1 MPHPSLNS
9 RLRSITVVVLL
20 TLALAAFPATAQ
32 TPSPSLEVGLRF
44 VGGPIW
50 RTSGQPLGLR
60 FQINN
65 RSPIT
70 LEGFRII
77 VGVSDR
83 VRTRSALEAGFTA
96 QPGISASALPFVF
109 EDRVGPETSTSIVI
123 DEPVT
128 SFVTLANATEGG
140 VYPATIALQDATSL
154 AILATLQ
161 VPLIYYPEP
170 PETRLNVVPL
180 LPLNERPVRG
190 PDGSFVDGPDGIVPL
205 AGAVGEGGWLTGY
218 LDALEELTAEPEP
231 AADDGRRN
239 RRNRR
244 NRPPPPP
251 DPLQISVAVSPRM
264 LEELVDMSD
273 GFARTAADPVPSSAV
288 AATGAATAVE
298 RLADLTTRPAVQ
310 SAVMP
315 YSFPDLPTLVEQ
327 MPTDSTLEQF
337 SEARAVL
344 QEHLGSAAG
353 RGWLFPPAGR
363 LDAPSLARVQLI
375 QGVADNLFVASTSL
389 EPAEGSEEELL
400 GCPEISQSFTCP
412 ISIAT
417 SQGRSTGFSSDA
429 GLSTRLANL
438 QLAGDDRLSLQQF
451 FAETSMIRE
460 EAPGVEGRV
469 IQATVPSLWHPPP
482 SMARLLL
489 RGLRDAPWLTSLR
502 ADEALELA
510 EPVERQLIERSAEL
524 AAQPEPSFFAA
535 VQDASR
541 VLDSFETFAPAD
553 SPRLARMRQNL
564 LVAQAR
570 TLWRDPALT
579 FDYVS
584 GARSEAE
591 SEMGKVG
598 LEGAEDFTCTSHDCR
613 LQLVL
618 TNEATYPAEVALQ
631 LISAGLDLE
640 DNTIE
645 GIYEPGDHPLTITAG
660 ANSSGVFPMEARL
673 ETVDGE
679 FVIQEKDIIIRST
692 NFNRIA
698 LVITLGAL
706 AFLILFYATRAAR
719 RKKTA
724 KTEDR

>member
-9 RLRSITVVVLL
+9 RLRSIAAAVLLAVVV
-20 TLALAAFPATAQ
+20 APFPASAQ
-32 TPSPSLEVGLRF
+32 SPSPSLEVGLRF
-44 VGGPIW
+44 AGGPIW

-70 LEGFRII
+70 LDGFRII

-96 QPGISASALPFVF
+96 QPGISASALPFFF
-109 EDRVGPETSTSIVI
+109 EDRVGPESSTSIVI

-140 VYPATIALQDATSL
+140 VYPATIALQDASSL
-154 AILATLQ
+154 TILATLQ

-205 AGAVGEGGWLTGY
+205 AGAVAEGGWLTGY

-231 AADDGRRN
+231 ADDDGRRN
-239 RRNRR
+239 RRDRS
-244 NRPPPPP
+244 PPPP
-251 DPLQISVAVSPRM
+251 DPLQISVAASPRM
-264 LEELVDMSD
+264 LEELADMSD
-273 GFARTAADPVPSSAV
+273 GFPRVAADPVPSSAV
-288 AATGAATAVE
+288 AATGAAAAVE
-298 RLADLTTRPAVQ
+298 RLADLITRPAVQ
-310 SAVMP
+310 SVVMP

-344 QEHLGSAAG
+344 REHLGSPAAS
-353 RGWLFPPAGR
+353 GWLFPPAGR

-389 EPAEGSEEELL
+389 EPSEGSEELLL
-400 GCPEISQSFTCP
+400 GCPELSQSFTCP

-429 GLSTRLANL
+429 GLSTRLASL
-438 QLAGDDRLSLQQF
+438 QLAGDDRLNLQRF

-469 IQATVPSLWHPPP
+469 IQATVPSLWHPSP

-489 RGLRDAPWLTSLR
+489 RGLRNAPWLTSLR
-502 ADEALELA
+502 ADEAMELA
-510 EPVERQLIERSAEL
+510 EPVTRDLIERSTEL

-553 SPRLARMRQNL
+553 NPRLARMRQNL
-564 LVAQAR
+564 LVAQSR
-570 TLWRDPALT
+570 TLWKDLGLT

-584 GARSEAE
+584 ESRSEAE
-591 SEMGKVG
+591 TEMGKVG
-598 LEGAEDFTCTSHDCR
+598 LEGAQDFTCTSQDCR

-618 TNEATYPAEVALQ
+618 TNEATYATEVALQ
-631 LISAGLDLE
+631 LVSAGLDLE
-640 DNTIE
+640 ESTIE

-673 ETVDGE
+673 ETVDGA
-679 FVIQEKDIIIRST
+679 FVIEEKDIVIRST

-706 AFLILFYATRAAR
+706 GFLILFYATRTAR
-719 RKKTA
+719 RKKQD
-724 KTEDR
+724 KTEP